1 MPALIKSS
9 VHQHKKYYLYR
20 NIQTLNY
27 SSSVHQLCY
36 HIVPDKVAVS
46 ELKILEVD
54 VLTIDFNFPENAIVK
69 FSIKML

>member
-1 MPALIKSS
+1 MPALIESS
-9 VHQHKKYYLYR
+9 VHQHENYYLYR

-27 SSSVHQLCY
+27 SSGVHQLCY

-46 ELKILEVD
+46 EVKILEVD
-54 VLTIDFNFPENAIVK
+54 ALTIDFNLQENAVVR